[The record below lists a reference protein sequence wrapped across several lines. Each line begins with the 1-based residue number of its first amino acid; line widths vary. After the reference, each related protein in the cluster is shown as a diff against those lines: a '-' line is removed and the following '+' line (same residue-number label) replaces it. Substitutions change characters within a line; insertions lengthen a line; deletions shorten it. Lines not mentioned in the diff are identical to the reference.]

1 VSVVTAVS
9 FAAYLLAVFA
19 IGIYAHLRTRDFSDY
34 VLGGRRLGPWTAAL
48 SAGASDMSGWLLMGL
63 PGLAY
68 AVSAEAVWL
77 ALGLLAGTYLNWRLL
92 APRLRT
98 RSVAVGDALTI
109 PAYLAKRFPESA
121 QGLRVISSLAI
132 LVFFVFYT
140 SSGLVAAGKLFATV
154 FAVQYETA
162 VVAGVVAVLS
172 YTVMGGFLAVSWTDL
187 LQGLMMLVAL
197 VILPIAAVS
206 VDAGARG
213 ALSLEPAAFLDATRT
228 LGWTGTVSAL
238 AWGLGYFGQPH
249 ILARFKAIRSVA
261 DIRISRRIAVT
272 WTALCLLGALGVGA
286 TGSGYFPDGVADPE
300 RIFMLLA
307 DALLHPLLAGI
318 VIAAI
323 LAAIMSTADSQL
335 LVCSSVLAE
344 DCYRALLR
352 PAASSGELLVLGRSA
367 VVLVAAVAAFLA
379 LDPEATVLGL
389 VAYAWAG
396 FGASFGPV
404 ILLSLLWKPMTG
416 RGALAGILAGAATVA
431 VWKQLSG
438 GLFDLYEI
446 VPGFIAGLA
455 GGVAGSFWSARRA

>member
-286 TGSGYFPDGVADPE
+286 TGSGYFPNGVADPE

>member
-1 VSVVTAVS
+1 MSTAAS
-9 FAAYLLAVFA
+9 FAVYLVAVFA
-19 IGIYAHLRTRDFSDY
+19 IGVYAHLRTRDFSDY

-68 AVSAEAVWL
+68 TVSVEAGWL
-77 ALGLLAGTYLNWRLL
+77 ALGLLVGTYLNWRLL

-98 RSVAVGDALTI
+98 RSVEVGDALTI

-121 QGLRVISSLAI
+121 HSLRVISSLAI

-154 FAVQYETA
+154 FAIDYEIA
-162 VVAGVVAVLS
+162 IVAGALAVLS

-187 LQGLMMLVAL
+187 LQGLMMLAAL
-197 VILPIAAVS
+197 VVLPLVAATAS
-206 VDAGARG
+206 EGASDALRV
-213 ALSLEPAAFLDATRT
+213 EPAAFFDATST
-228 LGWTGTVSAL
+228 LGWMGVVSAL

-249 ILARFKAIRSVA
+249 ILARFKAIRSVE
-261 DIRISRRIAVT
+261 DIGVSRRIAVT

-286 TGSGYFPDGVADPE
+286 TGSGYFPGGVADPE
-300 RIFMLLA
+300 RVFMLLA
-307 DALLHPLLAGI
+307 DALLHPVLAGI

-352 PAASSGELLVLGRSA
+352 PTASSRELLVLGRSA
-367 VVLVAAVAAFLA
+367 VVVVAALAAWLA
-379 LDPEATVLGL
+379 LDPDATVLGL

-404 ILLSLLWKPMTG
+404 ILLSLLWKPMNG
-416 RGALAGILAGAATVA
+416 SGALAGILAGALTVA
-431 VWKQLSG
+431 VWKRLDG
-438 GLFDLYEI
+438 GLFELYEM
-446 VPGFIAGLA
+446 VPGFIAGLTGA
-455 GGVAGSFWSARRA
+455 IAGSLWTARRS